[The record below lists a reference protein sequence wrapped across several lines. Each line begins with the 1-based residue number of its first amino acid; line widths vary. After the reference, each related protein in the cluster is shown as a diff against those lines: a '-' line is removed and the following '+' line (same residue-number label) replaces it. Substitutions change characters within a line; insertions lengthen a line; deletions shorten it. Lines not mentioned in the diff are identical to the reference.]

1 VASASGGE
9 IEVSGVSGSLYNR
22 MHLGH
27 VSYRSKTQH
36 ITADNIDINWSPFQ
50 FFSEGIAISEL
61 HVASLAVESLAPS
74 EEPSTM
80 PASLASPFK
89 VGISD
94 ARLDKVTLVSA
105 GGNTVFEKIHF
116 TLSGDK
122 TQWQLENASA
132 LTPFGQATASAT
144 IAATQPFKLSGKAG
158 LTQINP
164 AAGEKPAALNLQLG
178 GDLKVLNVTAKGSA
192 GAATA
197 DAQLALAPFDPV
209 IILHSASIRGRNI
222 NPGKFDATLP
232 QADLSLELDAAIDTR
247 PNAQT
252 VSGKLA
258 ILNHATPGPIDQQK
272 LPCASSRRAWAAP

>member
-178 GDLKVLNVTAKGSA
+178 GDLKVLNVTAKAARARPRPTPSWRWRRSTPSSSCTRPA
-192 GAATA
+192 SVAAT
-197 DAQLALAPFDPV
+197 
-209 IILHSASIRGRNI
+209 SIR
-222 NPGKFDATLP
+222 
-232 QADLSLELDAAIDTR
+232 
-247 PNAQT
+247 
-252 VSGKLA
+252 
-258 ILNHATPGPIDQQK
+258 
-272 LPCASSRRAWAAP
+272 ASSMRPCRRRT